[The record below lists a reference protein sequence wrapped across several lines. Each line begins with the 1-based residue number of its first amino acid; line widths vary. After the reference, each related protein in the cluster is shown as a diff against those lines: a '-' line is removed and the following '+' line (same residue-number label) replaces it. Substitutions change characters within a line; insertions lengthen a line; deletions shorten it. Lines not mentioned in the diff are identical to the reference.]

1 MKKVRV
7 SNSRY
12 DELIKKEVKLELI
25 EEKLMNREQVRIEDI
40 LIIIGSEKA
49 MSRVRELRADE
60 QRQIEEY
67 QRRMAEQQQP
77 DER

>member
-1 MKKVRV
+1 MAKVRV

-12 DELIKKEVKLELI
+12 DELIKKEVKLQLI
-25 EEKLMNREQVRIEDI
+25 EEKLMGREQIRMEDI
-40 LIIIGSEKA
+40 LIIIGSEKS
-49 MSRVRELRADE
+49 MSRVRELRAEE

-77 DER
+77 DE

>member
-49 MSRVRELRADE
+49 MSRVRELRAEE

-67 QRRMAEQQQP
+67 QRRMAEQRQP
-77 DER
+77 DE

>member
-1 MKKVRV
+1 MAKVRV

-12 DELIKKEVKLELI
+12 DELIKKEVRLELI
-25 EEKLMNREQVRIEDI
+25 EEKLIGREQIRMEDI
-40 LIIIGSEKA
+40 LIIIGSERA
-49 MSRVRELRADE
+49 MSRVRELRSEE

-77 DER
+77 DE

>member
-25 EEKLMNREQVRIEDI
+25 EEKLIGREQIRMEDI
-40 LIIIGSEKA
+40 LIIIGSERA
-49 MSRVRELRADE
+49 MSRVRELRAEE

-77 DER
+77 GE

>member
-1 MKKVRV
+1 MSKVSI

-12 DELIKKEVKLELI
+12 DELIKKEVKLQLI
-25 EEKLMNREQVRIEDI
+25 EDKMMDREQLRMEDI

-49 MSRVRELRADE
+49 MSRVRELRAEE

-67 QRRMAEQQQP
+67 QRRMAEQQQK
-77 DER
+77 EE

>member
-7 SNSRY
+7 SNGRY

-25 EEKLMNREQVRIEDI
+25 EEKLIGREQIRMEDI
-40 LIIIGSEKA
+40 LIIIGSERA
-49 MSRVRELRADE
+49 MSRVRELRAEE

-67 QRRMAEQQQP
+67 QRRMAEQQQH
-77 DER
+77 DE

>member
-25 EEKLMNREQVRIEDI
+25 EEKLIGREQIRMEDI
-40 LIIIGSEKA
+40 LIIIGSERS
-49 MSRVRELRADE
+49 MSRVRELRAEE

-67 QRRMAEQQQP
+67 QRRMAEQPQP
-77 DER
+77 DE

>member
-1 MKKVRV
+1 MAKVRV

-12 DELIKKEVKLELI
+12 DELIKKEVRLELI
-25 EEKLMNREQVRIEDI
+25 EEKMIGREQIRMEDI
-40 LIIIGSEKA
+40 LIIIGSERA
-49 MSRVRELRADE
+49 MSRVRELRAEE

-77 DER
+77 DE

>member
-1 MKKVRV
+1 MAKVRV

-25 EEKLMNREQVRIEDI
+25 EEKLIGREQIRMEDI
-40 LIIIGSEKA
+40 LIIIGSERS
-49 MSRVRELRADE
+49 MSRVRELRAEE

-77 DER
+77 EE

>member
-1 MKKVRV
+1 MAKVRV

-25 EEKLMNREQVRIEDI
+25 EEKLIGREQIRMEDI
-40 LIIIGSEKA
+40 LIIIGSERA
-49 MSRVRELRADE
+49 MSRVRELRAEE

-77 DER
+77 EE

>member
-25 EEKLMNREQVRIEDI
+25 EEKLIGREQIRMEDI
-40 LIIIGSEKA
+40 LIIIGSERA
-49 MSRVRELRADE
+49 MSRVRELRAEE

>member
-77 DER
+77 DE

>member
-1 MKKVRV
+1 MAKVRV

-12 DELIKKEVKLELI
+12 DELIKKEVKLDLI
-25 EEKLMNREQVRIEDI
+25 EEKMIGREQIRMEDI
-40 LIIIGSEKA
+40 LIIIGSERA
-49 MSRVRELRADE
+49 MSRVRELRAEE

-77 DER
+77 EE

>member
-25 EEKLMNREQVRIEDI
+25 EEKMIGKEQIRMEDI
-40 LIIIGSEKA
+40 LIIIGSERA
-49 MSRVRELRADE
+49 MSRVRELRAEE

-77 DER
+77 DE

>member
-25 EEKLMNREQVRIEDI
+25 EEKLIGREQIRMEDI
-40 LIIIGSEKA
+40 LIIIGSERA

-77 DER
+77 DE

>member
-1 MKKVRV
+1 MAKVRV

-12 DELIKKEVKLELI
+12 DELIKKEVKLQLI
-25 EEKLMNREQVRIEDI
+25 EEKLMEREQIRMEDI

-49 MSRVRELRADE
+49 MSRVHELRAEE

-77 DER
+77 DE

>member
-25 EEKLMNREQVRIEDI
+25 EEKLIGREQIRMEDI
-40 LIIIGSEKA
+40 LIIIGSERA
-49 MSRVRELRADE
+49 MSRVRELRAE
-60 QRQIEEY
+60 KQRQIEEY

-77 DER
+77 DE

>member
-1 MKKVRV
+1 MAKVRV

-25 EEKLMNREQVRIEDI
+25 EEKLMGREQIRMEDI
-40 LIIIGSEKA
+40 LIIIGSEKS
-49 MSRVRELRADE
+49 MSRVRELRAEE

-67 QRRMAEQQQP
+67 QRRMAEQQP
-77 DER
+77 KEE

>member
-1 MKKVRV
+1 MAKVRV

-25 EEKLMNREQVRIEDI
+25 EEKLIGREQIRMEDI
-40 LIIIGSEKA
+40 LIIIGSERA

-77 DER
+77 DE

>member
-12 DELIKKEVKLELI
+12 DDLIKKEVKLELI
-25 EEKLMNREQVRIEDI
+25 EEKLIGREQIRMEDI
-40 LIIIGSEKA
+40 LIIIGSERA
-49 MSRVRELRADE
+49 MSRVRELRAEE

-67 QRRMAEQQQP
+67 QRRMEEQQQP
-77 DER
+77 VE

>member
-25 EEKLMNREQVRIEDI
+25 EEKMIGREQIRMEDI
-40 LIIIGSEKA
+40 LIIIGSERA
-49 MSRVRELRADE
+49 MSRVSELRAEE

-67 QRRMAEQQQP
+67 QRRMADQKPKE
-77 DER
+77 E

>member
-49 MSRVRELRADE
+49 MSRVRELRAEE

-67 QRRMAEQQQP
+67 QRRMAEQQP
-77 DER
+77 VE

>member
-1 MKKVRV
+1 MAKVRV

-25 EEKLMNREQVRIEDI
+25 EEKMIGREQIRMEDI
-40 LIIIGSEKA
+40 LIIIGSERS
-49 MSRVRELRADE
+49 MSRVRELRAEE

-77 DER
+77 DE

>member
-25 EEKLMNREQVRIEDI
+25 EEKLIGREQIRMEDI
-40 LIIIGSEKA
+40 LIIIGSERA
-49 MSRVRELRADE
+49 MSRVRELRAEE

-67 QRRMAEQQQP
+67 QRRMAEQQQHG
-77 DER
+77 E

>member
-25 EEKLMNREQVRIEDI
+25 EEKLIGREQIRMEDI
-40 LIIIGSEKA
+40 LIIIGSERA
-49 MSRVRELRADE
+49 MSRVRELRAEE

-77 DER
+77 DE

>member
-25 EEKLMNREQVRIEDI
+25 EEKLIGREQIRMEDI
-40 LIIIGSEKA
+40 LIIIGSERA

-67 QRRMAEQQQP
+67 QRRMAEQQQHG
-77 DER
+77 E

>member
-1 MKKVRV
+1 MAKVSI

-25 EEKLMNREQVRIEDI
+25 EEKLIGREQIRMEDI
-40 LIIIGSEKA
+40 LIIIGSERA
-49 MSRVRELRADE
+49 MSRVRELRAEE

-77 DER
+77 DE

>member
-25 EEKLMNREQVRIEDI
+25 EEKLIGREQIRMEDI
-40 LIIIGSEKA
+40 LIIIGSERA
-49 MSRVRELRADE
+49 MSWLRELRADE

-67 QRRMAEQQQP
+67 QRRMAEQQQS
-77 DER
+77 DE

>member
-25 EEKLMNREQVRIEDI
+25 EEKMIGREQIRMEDI
-40 LIIIGSEKA
+40 LIIIGSERA
-49 MSRVRELRADE
+49 MSRVRELRAEE

-77 DER
+77 DE